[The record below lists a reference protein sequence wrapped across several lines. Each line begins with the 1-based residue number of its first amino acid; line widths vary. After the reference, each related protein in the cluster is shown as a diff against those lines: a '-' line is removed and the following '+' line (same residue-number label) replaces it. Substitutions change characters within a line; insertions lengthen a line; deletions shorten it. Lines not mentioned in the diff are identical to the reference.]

1 MEQSLWEMESIVR
14 DMQAENARLKG
25 LVTQRDAQVA
35 HLKEK
40 IALMEQ
46 DTSYKLAVW
55 AQFD

>member
-1 MEQSLWEMESIVR
+1 MESIVR
-14 DMQAENARLKG
+14 DMQADNARLKG
-25 LVTQRDAQVA
+25 LVTQRDSQVA